1 MKVPMKHTI
10 KTASGAITIEAA
22 GKPGIE
28 FVLVTLKPPFLP
40 SFDIQLTPEQS
51 GLLAQAFDLATEEIS
66 APPIKPRGIDWKWP
80 EQNEPGWPIE
90 SNAGQGLRA

>member
-1 MKVPMKHTI
+1 MKHTI
-10 KTASGAITIEAA
+10 KTASGQITIEAA

-51 GLLAQAFDLATEEIS
+51 GLLAMAFDLAAEECRDLLLT
-66 APPIKPRGIDWKWP
+66 PGEKHWP
-80 EQNEPGWPIE
+80 VPKA
-90 SNAGQGLRA
+90 AGQGVRL

>member
-1 MKVPMKHTI
+1 MKHTI

-51 GLLAQAFDLATEEIS
+51 GLLAQAFDLATEEI
-66 APPIKPRGIDWKWP
+66 APPPTENCMSKWP
-80 EQNEPGWPIE
+80 FPIAQGVTAPGGA
-90 SNAGQGLRA
+90 S